1 MEKND
6 VKYLFLE
13 LTDKTFII
21 IENSPAWVYTEL
33 SNNTIIPVSVIDSET
48 EIRKN
53 GWVNLHYVKT
63 VFEMT
68 QEDFEMLKEYH
79 TSQKLKNIFNKE
91 KERTN

>member
-6 VKYLFLE
+6 AKYLFLE

-33 SNNTIIPVSVIDSET
+33 SNNIIIPVSVIDSET